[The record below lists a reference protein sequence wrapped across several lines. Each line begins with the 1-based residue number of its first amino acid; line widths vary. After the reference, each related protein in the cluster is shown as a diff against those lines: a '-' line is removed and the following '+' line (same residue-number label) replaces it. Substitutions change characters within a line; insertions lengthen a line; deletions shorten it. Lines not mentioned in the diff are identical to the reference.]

1 MNYIR
6 ANTWRA
12 AALLLSAFLVA
23 ALVAIFGLPIV
34 GGGLSAKLDAARTT
48 IADIKATQIQAGR
61 NQLTVN
67 REPALKSADIAGK
80 SDAQETSYFAD
91 VRRASADR
99 VRPQTRCATSVASVP
114 ATDSPTPVDDGD
126 AEVTGMVSVAAS
138 DWADF
143 TAAAGQAV
151 MCVRA
156 GQALIAEGVAV
167 ASDNE

>member
-1 MNYIR
+1 MNYVR
-6 ANTWRA
+6 ANIWRA
-12 AALLLSAFLVA
+12 AALLLLAFLVA
-23 ALVAIFGLPIV
+23 ALVAIFGLPII

-48 IADIKATQIQAGR
+48 IADIKAAQIQAAQS
-61 NQLTVN
+61 QLTVN
-67 REPALKSADIAGK
+67 REPARKSADIAGK
-80 SDAQETSYFAD
+80 SNAQETSYFAD
-91 VRRASADR
+91 VRRAAADR
-99 VRPQTRCATSVASVP
+99 VQRPARCAASVASVP
-114 ATDSPTPVDDGD
+114 ATDSSTPVDDGD

-167 ASDNE
+167 ASDND